1 MLICTGLALLS
12 PNRTILKKKLKDVD
26 SRARLVSDLRDLIGS
41 TPGLNCDGLSDE
53 YMLEILDWAATD
65 RIDKVTGLYD

>member
-41 TPGLNCDGLSDE
+41 TPGLSCDGLSDE

-65 RIDKVTGLYD
+65 RIDKVTGL